1 MSQKKLFT
9 TIFVKDEIAYTD
21 ITLKVPVNKDL
32 SVKDLCVKFNEN
44 GADAIV
50 YVDLSYDDYSH
61 EQAILNLRQICKEV
75 DIPVYATGNIKR
87 VEDVKKYLYAGAK
100 CALLEA
106 SKESNLAMMTEVTN
120 RFGKDKVGILMSE
133 KNISDDVASLIK
145 DNELENI
152 FIAGSRNV
160 DEFKKAALMI
170 GGEVTDESHAV
181 SFSDKRGIFLITN
194 EVSKAILMQ
203 EACNGMSAL
212 VFSEADYDYMS
223 LKAELMND
231 GIKVNTFTSAIP
243 FSEFKLNSDGLIPVV
258 VQDYATDEV
267 LMMAYMNEESYNL
280 TLKTGR
286 MTYYSRSRQEI
297 WLKGLTS
304 GHYQYVISLAL
315 DCDNDTILAKV
326 RQTGAACHTGAHSCF
341 FKELA
346 SKEMNKT
353 NPLNVLKDVMAV
365 IEDRK
370 VNPKEGSYTNY
381 LFDKGIDKIL
391 KKVGEEAT
399 EIVIAAK
406 NPDPVEVKYEI
417 ADFLYHVMVLMAE
430 RGLDWDEIMEEL
442 ANR

>member
-1 MSQKKLFT
+1 MSQKKLFAA
-9 TIFVKDEIAYTD
+9 IYVKDEIAYTD
-21 ITLKVPVNKDL
+21 ETLKIPVNKDL
-32 SVKDLCVKFNEN
+32 SVKELCIKFNEN
-44 GADAIV
+44 GADGIC
-50 YVDLSYDDYSH
+50 YVDLSYDDASH
-61 EQAILNLRQICKEV
+61 EKAILNLREICKEV

-100 CALLEA
+100 AALLEA

-120 RFGKDKVGILMSE
+120 RFGKDKVGLLITPDS
-133 KNISDDVASLIK
+133 SDDVYALLKDNDNENIFAVGNPAEKIDKEVFIITDEMSESVLIK
-145 DNELENI
+145 DCC
-152 FIAGSRNV
+152 
-160 DEFKKAALMI
+160 
-170 GGEVTDESHAV
+170 
-181 SFSDKRGIFLITN
+181 RGISVTAF
-194 EVSKAILMQ
+194 A
-203 EACNGMSAL
+203 SAD
-212 VFSEADYDYMS
+212 FDFMG
-223 LKAELMND
+223 LKAELKAH
-231 GIKVNTFTSAIP
+231 GFEVNTFSSAIP

-326 RQTGAACHTGAHSCF
+326 RQIGAACHTGAHSCF

-346 SKEMNKT
+346 NKEMNKT
-353 NPLNVLKDVMAV
+353 NPLKVLNDVMAV
-365 IEDRK
+365 IQDRK

-406 NPDPVEVKYEI
+406 NPDPVEIKYEI

>member
-1 MSQKKLFT
+1 MSQKKLIVA
-9 TIFVKDEIAYTD
+9 IFVKDEIAYTD
-21 ITLKVPVNKDL
+21 STLKMPVNKDL
-32 SVKDLCVKFNEN
+32 SVKELCVKFNEN
-44 GADAIV
+44 GADGII
-50 YVDLSYDDYSH
+50 YVDLSYDDISH
-61 EQAILNLRQICKEV
+61 EKAILDLREICKEV

-100 CALLEA
+100 VALLEA
-106 SKESNLAMMTEVTN
+106 GKETNLAMMTEVTN
-120 RFGKDKVGILMSE
+120 RFGKDKVGVLVTDKTNLTDAI
-133 KNISDDVASLIK
+133 ALIK
-145 DNELENI
+145 DNANEKI
-152 FIAGSRNV
+152 V
-160 DEFKKAALMI
+160 
-170 GGEVTDESHAV
+170 VTTDIEADA
-181 SFSDKRGIFLITN
+181 FDKPVLVLSNTMS
-194 EVSKAILMQ
+194 EAILVK
-203 EACNGMSAL
+203 ENCEGIVA
-212 VFSEADYDYMS
+212 SEFAKADYDFMELKDT
-223 LKAELMND
+223 LKAHN
-231 GIKVNTFTSAIP
+231 INVNTFSSAIP
-243 FSEFKLNSDGLIPVV
+243 FSEFKLNSDGMIPVV

-267 LMMAYMNEESYNL
+267 LMMAYMNEEAYNL

-286 MTYYSRSRQEI
+286 MTYYSRSRNEI
-297 WLKGLTS
+297 WVKGLTS
-304 GHYQYVISLAL
+304 GHFQYVISLAL

-346 SKEMNKT
+346 AKEMNKT
-353 NPLNVLKDVMAV
+353 NPLYVLRDVMAV
-365 IEDRK
+365 IKDRK

-406 NPDPVEVKYEI
+406 NPDAVEVKYEI

>member
-1 MSQKKLFT
+1 MSQKKLFA

-32 SVKDLCVKFNEN
+32 SVKELCVKLNEN

-61 EQAILNLRQICKEV
+61 ELAILNLRKICKEV

-87 VEDVKKYLYAGAK
+87 VEDVKKYLYAGAR
-100 CALLEA
+100 CALLEVA
-106 SKESNLAMMTEVTN
+106 KESNVAIMTEVVN
-120 RFGKDKVGILMSE
+120 RFGKDKVGVLMAE
-133 KNISDDVASLIK
+133 KNTPEDVIALIK
-145 DNELENI
+145 DNDIENI
-152 FIAGSRNV
+152 FVAGSKCIKELN
-160 DEFKKAALMI
+160 KAAFLI
-170 GGEVTDESHAV
+170 ESQMSEDV
-181 SFSDKRGIFLITN
+181 LKNDCCRGI
-194 EVSKAILMQ
+194 SAI
-203 EACNGMSAL
+203 A
-212 VFSEADYDYMS
+212 FSEADFDYMS
-223 LKAELMND
+223 LKAELK
-231 GIKVNTFTSAIP
+231 GKGVEVNTFSSSIP
-243 FSEFKLNSDGLIPVV
+243 FSEFKLNADGLIPVV

-267 LMMAYMNEESYNL
+267 LMMAYMNEEAYNL

-304 GHYQYVISLAL
+304 GHYQYVISLSL

-326 RQTGAACHTGAHSCF
+326 RQTGAACHTGSHSCF

-365 IEDRK
+365 IQDRK
-370 VNPKEGSYTNY
+370 INPKEGSYTNY

-406 NPDPVEVKYEI
+406 NPDPVEIKYEI

-430 RGLDWDEIMEEL
+430 RGLDWDEVMEEL

>member
-1 MSQKKLFT
+1 MSQKKL
-9 TIFVKDEIAYTD
+9 IAAIYVKDEIAYTD
-21 ITLKVPVNKDL
+21 ATLTVPVNKEL
-32 SVKDLCVKFNEN
+32 SVKDLCVRFNEN
-44 GADAIV
+44 GADAII
-50 YVDLSYDDYSH
+50 YVDLSYDDMSH
-61 EQAILNLRQICKEV
+61 EKAILNLREICKEV
-75 DIPVYATGNIKR
+75 DIPVFATGNIKR

-100 CALLEA
+100 VALIEA
-106 SKESNLAMMTEVTN
+106 SKKSNLAMLTEVTN
-120 RFGKDKVGILMSE
+120 RFGKDKVGIM
-133 KNISDDVASLIK
+133 K
-145 DNELENI
+145 
-152 FIAGSRNV
+152 V
-160 DEFKKAALMI
+160 DEVEIADAIIKM
-170 GGEVTDESHAV
+170 TDTMDETLLG
-181 SFSDKRGIFLITN
+181 DNI
-194 EVSKAILMQ
+194 
-203 EACNGMSAL
+203 CNGIVAKE
-212 VFSEADYDYMS
+212 FAAADYDFMELKS
-223 LKAELMND
+223 ELKAKGFE
-231 GIKVNTFTSAIP
+231 VNTFSSAIP
-243 FSEFKLNSDGLIPVV
+243 FDEFKLNSDGLIPVV

-267 LMMAYMNEESYNL
+267 LMMAYMNEEAYEL

-297 WLKGLTS
+297 WVKGLTS

-346 SKEMNKT
+346 AKEMTKT
-353 NPLNVLKDVMAV
+353 NPLYVLKDVMAV
-365 IEDRK
+365 IKDRK

-406 NPDPVEVKYEI
+406 NPDPIEIKYEI

>member
-1 MSQKKLFT
+1 MSQKKL
-9 TIFVKDEIAYTD
+9 IAAIYVKDEIAYTD
-21 ITLKVPVNKDL
+21 STLSVPVNKEL
-32 SVKDLCVKFNEN
+32 SVKDLCVRFNEN

-50 YVDLSYDDYSH
+50 YVDLSYDDLSH
-61 EQAILNLRQICKEV
+61 EKAILNLRHICKEV
-75 DIPVYATGNIKR
+75 DVPVYATGNIKR
-87 VEDVKKYLYAGAK
+87 VEDVKKYIYAGAK
-100 CALLEA
+100 AALLET
-106 SKESNLAMMTEVTN
+106 SKESNLDMMTEVTN
-120 RFGKDKVGILMSE
+120 RFGKDKVGVMTSDE
-133 KNISDDVASLIK
+133 VNISDVIIK
-145 DNELENI
+145 MTDKMDENI
-152 FIAGSRNV
+152 LSASNC
-160 DEFKKAALMI
+160 
-170 GGEVTDESHAV
+170 GG
-181 SFSDKRGIFLITN
+181 II
-194 EVSKAILMQ
+194 SKDFARADFDFMELK
-203 EACNGMSAL
+203 
-212 VFSEADYDYMS
+212 SE
-223 LKAELMND
+223 LKAKGYE
-231 GIKVNTFTSAIP
+231 VNTFTSSID

-267 LMMAYMNEESYNL
+267 LMMAYMNEEAYEL

-286 MTYYSRSRQEI
+286 MTYYSRSRNEI
-297 WLKGLTS
+297 WVKGLTS

-346 SKEMNKT
+346 AKEMSKT
-353 NPLNVLKDVMAV
+353 NPLYVLKDVMAV
-365 IEDRK
+365 IQDRK
-370 VNPKEGSYTNY
+370 INPKEGSYTNY

-406 NPDPVEVKYEI
+406 NPDPVEIKYEI

>member
-1 MSQKKLFT
+1 MSQKKIIA
-9 TIFVKDEIAYTD
+9 TIYVKDEIAYTD
-21 ITLKVPVNKDL
+21 STLLVPVNKEL
-32 SVKDLCVKFNEN
+32 SVKELCVRFNEN
-44 GADAIV
+44 GADGII
-50 YVDLSYDDYSH
+50 YVDLSYDDMSH
-61 EQAILNLRQICKEV
+61 EKAILDLREICKEV

-100 CALLEA
+100 AALLEEV
-106 SKESNLAMMTEVTN
+106 KESNLAMLTEVTN
-120 RFGKDKVGILMSE
+120 RFGEDKVGMMTMDEVKISN
-133 KNISDDVASLIK
+133 NIIK
-145 DNELENI
+145 MTD
-152 FIAGSRNV
+152 SM
-160 DEFKKAALMI
+160 DEALL
-170 GGEVTDESHAV
+170 V
-181 SFSDKRGIFLITN
+181 SDKISGI
-194 EVSKAILMQ
+194 SAI
-203 EACNGMSAL
+203 EFAA
-212 VFSEADYDYMS
+212 ADYDFME
-223 LKAELMND
+223 LKSVLNEK
-231 GIKVNTFTSAIP
+231 GFEVNTFSSAIP

-341 FKELA
+341 YKELA
-346 SKEMNKT
+346 AKEMTKT
-353 NPLNVLKDVMAV
+353 NPLYVLKDVMAV
-365 IEDRK
+365 IKDRK

-406 NPDPVEVKYEI
+406 NPDPVEIKYEI

-430 RGLDWDEIMEEL
+430 RGLDWDEVMEEL

>member
-1 MSQKKLFT
+1 MSQKKLIVA
-9 TIFVKDEIAYTD
+9 IFVKDEIAYTD
-21 ITLKVPVNKDL
+21 STLKVPVNKDL
-32 SVKDLCVKFNEN
+32 SVKELCVKFNEN
-44 GADAIV
+44 GADGII
-50 YVDLSYDDYSH
+50 YVDLSYDDMSH
-61 EQAILNLRQICKEV
+61 EKAILNLREICKEV

-100 CALLEA
+100 AALLEA
-106 SKESNLAMMTEVTN
+106 SKDSNLAMFTEVTN
-120 RFGKDKVGILMSE
+120 RFGKEKVGVFVTE
-133 KNISDDVASLIK
+133 ETNISDAVSLVKDNGNDKIFIDEQLDASVFEKSVIVISNEMSEAILIK
-145 DNELENI
+145 ENC
-152 FIAGSRNV
+152 
-160 DEFKKAALMI
+160 D
-170 GGEVTDESHAV
+170 
-181 SFSDKRGIFLITN
+181 GIVAKDFC
-194 EVSKAILMQ
+194 K
-203 EACNGMSAL
+203 
-212 VFSEADYDYMS
+212 ADYDFMELKDT
-223 LKAELMND
+223 LKAHN
-231 GIKVNTFTSAIP
+231 ISVNTFSSAIP
-243 FSEFKLNSDGLIPVV
+243 FSEFKLNSDGMIPVV

-267 LMMAYMNEESYNL
+267 LMMAYMNEEAYNL

-286 MTYYSRSRQEI
+286 MTYYSRSRNEI
-297 WLKGLTS
+297 WVKGLTS
-304 GHYQYVISLAL
+304 GHFQYVISLAL

-346 SKEMNKT
+346 AKEMNKT
-353 NPLNVLKDVMAV
+353 NPLYVLRDVMAV
-365 IEDRK
+365 IKDRK

-406 NPDPVEVKYEI
+406 NPDAVEVKYEI

>member
-1 MSQKKLFT
+1 MSQKKLFA

-21 ITLKVPVNKDL
+21 ITLKVPVSKDL
-32 SVKDLCVKFNEN
+32 SVKELCVRLNEN

-87 VEDVKKYLYAGAK
+87 VEDVKKYLYAGAR

-106 SKESNLAMMTEVTN
+106 TKESNVAMMTEVTN

-133 KNISDDVASLIK
+133 KNTSEDVIPLVK
-145 DNELENI
+145 DNDIENI
-152 FIAGSRNV
+152 FVAGNNCVKTLNRAVFLIESEMSE
-160 DEFKKAALMI
+160 DILMK
-170 GGEVTDESHAV
+170 DCC
-181 SFSDKRGIFLITN
+181 RGI
-194 EVSKAILMQ
+194 SAI
-203 EACNGMSAL
+203 A
-212 VFSEADYDYMS
+212 FSEADFDYMS
-223 LKAELMND
+223 LKAELKNR
-231 GIKVNTFTSAIP
+231 GVEVNTFSSAIP

-304 GHYQYVISLAL
+304 GHYQYVISLSL

-341 FKELA
+341 FKKLA

-353 NPLNVLKDVMAV
+353 NPLSVLKDVMAV
-365 IEDRK
+365 IQDRK
-370 VNPKEGSYTNY
+370 INPKEGSYTNY

-406 NPDPVEVKYEI
+406 NPDPVEIKYEI

-430 RGLDWDEIMEEL
+430 RGLDWDEVMEEL

>member
-1 MSQKKLFT
+1 MSQNKLQKKLFV
-9 TIFVKDEIAYTD
+9 TIYVKDEIAYTD
-21 ITLKVPVNKDL
+21 SSLAVPVDKDL
-32 SVKDLCVKFNEN
+32 SVKELCIRFNEN
-44 GADAIV
+44 GADAIC
-50 YVDLSYDDYSH
+50 YVDLSYDDASH
-61 EQAILNLRQICKEV
+61 ENAILNLREICKEV

-100 CALLEA
+100 AALIEA

-120 RFGKDKVGILMSE
+120 RFGKDKVGVLIDE
-133 KNISDDVASLIK
+133 KASDDVYELIK
-145 DNELENI
+145 DNDTDIIFVTGGLDNISQNVYFFTDNKSDISKDNCLGICMYDFAAAEFDFMEL
-152 FIAGSRNV
+152 
-160 DEFKKAALMI
+160 K
-170 GGEVTDESHAV
+170 
-181 SFSDKRGIFLITN
+181 
-194 EVSKAILMQ
+194 
-203 EACNGMSAL
+203 
-212 VFSEADYDYMS
+212 SE
-223 LKAELMND
+223 LKNQGVE
-231 GIKVNTFTSAIP
+231 VNTFSSAIP

-304 GHYQYVISLAL
+304 GHYQYVISLSL

-346 SKEMNKT
+346 SKEMTKT

-365 IEDRK
+365 INDRK

-406 NPDPVEVKYEI
+406 NPDPVEIKYEI

-430 RGLDWDEIMEEL
+430 RGLDWDEVMEEL

>member
-1 MSQKKLFT
+1 MSQKKL
-9 TIFVKDEIAYTD
+9 IVAIYVKDGIAYTD
-21 ITLKVPVNKDL
+21 NSLTVPVNKEL
-32 SVKDLCVKFNEN
+32 SVKELCVRFNEN
-44 GADAIV
+44 GADGIV
-50 YVDLSYDDYSH
+50 YVDLSYDDMSH
-61 EQAILNLRQICKEV
+61 EKAILDLREICKEV

-100 CALLEA
+100 AALLEET
-106 SKESNLAMMTEVTN
+106 KESNVAMLTEVTN
-120 RFGKDKVGILMSE
+120 RFGEDKVGM
-133 KNISDDVASLIK
+133 
-145 DNELENI
+145 
-152 FIAGSRNV
+152 
-160 DEFKKAALMI
+160 M
-170 GGEVTDESHAV
+170 TM
-181 SFSDKRGIFLITN
+181 N
-194 EVSKAILMQ
+194 EVKLSGKVIKMTDAMDEVIL
-203 EACNGMSAL
+203 A
-212 VFSEADYDYMS
+212 SENNIGIIAKEFAVADYDFME
-223 LKAELMND
+223 LKSVLKEKGFD
-231 GIKVNTFTSAIP
+231 VNIFSSAIP

-304 GHYQYVISLAL
+304 GHYQYVISLSL

-341 FKELA
+341 YKELA
-346 SKEMNKT
+346 AKEMNKT
-353 NPLNVLKDVMAV
+353 NPLYVLRDVMAV
-365 IEDRK
+365 IKDRQ

-406 NPDPVEVKYEI
+406 NPDPVEIKYEI

>member
-1 MSQKKLFT
+1 MAQKKLIAAVF
-9 TIFVKDEIAYTD
+9 IKDETAYTD
-21 ITLKVPVNKDL
+21 ATLKVQVNKDL
-32 SVKDLCVKFNEN
+32 SVKELCVRLYEN

-50 YVDLSYDDYSH
+50 YSDLSYDDESH
-61 EQAILNLRQICKEV
+61 EKAILNLREICKEV

-100 CALLEA
+100 AALMDA
-106 SKESNLAMMTEVTN
+106 SKESNLAMLTEVTN
-120 RFGKDKVGILMSE
+120 RFGKDKVGVYITE
-133 KNISDDVASLIK
+133 DAIKDVYNLIK
-145 DNELENI
+145 DNCNEEVFSVESQMCNI
-152 FIAGSRNV
+152 SGEAFLFTDKPA
-160 DEFKKAALMI
+160 
-170 GGEVTDESHAV
+170 GEVLIKENC
-181 SFSDKRGIFLITN
+181 RGVISPCF
-194 EVSKAILMQ
+194 A
-203 EACNGMSAL
+203 A
-212 VFSEADYDYMS
+212 ADMDFMELKNS
-223 LKAELMND
+223 LKEQ
-231 GIKVNTFTSAIP
+231 GIEVNTFSSAIP

-286 MTYYSRSRQEI
+286 MTYYSRSRKEI

-326 RQTGAACHTGAHSCF
+326 RQVGAACHTGAHSCF
-341 FKELA
+341 FRELA

-353 NPLNVLKDVMAV
+353 NPLKVLKDVMAV

-370 VNPKEGSYTNY
+370 IHPKEGSYTNY

-406 NPDPVEVKYEI
+406 NPDPVEIKYEI

>member
-1 MSQKKLFT
+1 MSQNKLQKKLFV
-9 TIFVKDEIAYTD
+9 TIYVKDEIAYTD
-21 ITLKVPVNKDL
+21 AGLTVPVNKDL
-32 SVKDLCVKFNEN
+32 SVKELCVRFNEN
-44 GADAIV
+44 GADAIC
-50 YVDLSYDDYSH
+50 YVDLSYDDASH
-61 EQAILNLRQICKEV
+61 EKAILSLREICKEV
-75 DIPVYATGNIKR
+75 DIPVYATGNIMR

-100 CALLEA
+100 GALIEA

-120 RFGKDKVGILMSE
+120 RFGKDKVGVLIDE
-133 KNISDDVASLIK
+133 KALDDVYELIK
-145 DNELENI
+145 DNDTEIIFVTEELNNLSKDVYI
-152 FIAGSRNV
+152 FTDNRN
-160 DEFKKAALMI
+160 DILKDNCQGICMKNFANAEFDFMELKSELKN
-170 GGEVTDESHAV
+170 E
-181 SFSDKRGIFLITN
+181 GI
-194 EVSKAILMQ
+194 E
-203 EACNGMSAL
+203 
-212 VFSEADYDYMS
+212 
-223 LKAELMND
+223 
-231 GIKVNTFTSAIP
+231 VNTFSSAIP

-346 SKEMNKT
+346 SKEMTKT

-365 IEDRK
+365 INDRK
-370 VNPKEGSYTNY
+370 ANPKEGSYTNY

-406 NPDPVEVKYEI
+406 NPDPVEIKYEI

-430 RGLDWDEIMEEL
+430 RGLDWDDVMEEL

>member
-1 MSQKKLFT
+1 
-9 TIFVKDEIAYTD
+9 
-21 ITLKVPVNKDL
+21 
-32 SVKDLCVKFNEN
+32 
-44 GADAIV
+44 
-50 YVDLSYDDYSH
+50 
-61 EQAILNLRQICKEV
+61 
-75 DIPVYATGNIKR
+75 
-87 VEDVKKYLYAGAK
+87 
-100 CALLEA
+100 
-106 SKESNLAMMTEVTN
+106 MMT
-120 RFGKDKVGILMSE
+120 M
-133 KNISDDVASLIK
+133 
-145 DNELENI
+145 
-152 FIAGSRNV
+152 
-160 DEFKKAALMI
+160 
-170 GGEVTDESHAV
+170 
-181 SFSDKRGIFLITN
+181 N
-194 EVSKAILMQ
+194 EVKLSGKVIKMTDTIDEVIL
-203 EACNGMSAL
+203 A
-212 VFSEADYDYMS
+212 SENNIGIIAKEFAVADYDFME
-223 LKAELMND
+223 LKSVLKEKGFD
-231 GIKVNTFTSAIP
+231 VNIFSSAIP

-304 GHYQYVISLAL
+304 GHYQYVISLSL

-341 FKELA
+341 YKELA
-346 SKEMNKT
+346 AKEMNKT
-353 NPLNVLKDVMAV
+353 NPLYVLRDVMAV
-365 IEDRK
+365 IKDRQ

-406 NPDPVEVKYEI
+406 NPDPVEIKYEI